1 MKTNYSNMYFMKYI
15 LFICMSKNENSK
27 PKEYYAQL
35 IIFSNQ
41 IHHIW
46 IIYNNQIKQNYEK
59 NYKTK
64 WIKHQNKFLLF
75 SISQKKTIIHAIEM
89 N

>member
-1 MKTNYSNMYFMKYI
+1 MKN
-15 LFICMSKNENSK
+15 NENKLSK
-27 PKEYYAQL
+27 HVFHQIYVQP

-41 IHHIW
+41 IHHIQ

-64 WIKHQNKFLLF
+64 RNQTPKQIIVIFNKR
-75 SISQKKTIIHAIEM
+75 KT
-89 N
+89 

>member
-1 MKTNYSNMYFMKYI
+1 MYFVKYM
-15 LFICMSKNENSK
+15 LFICMSKNENWK
-27 PKEYYAQL
+27 PKEYYAEL

-41 IHHIW
+41 IDHIQ

-59 NYKTK
+59 NYKT
-64 WIKHQNKFLLF
+64 LLF
-75 SISQKKTIIHAIEM
+75 SISQKHNCNSCNRNELTYILD